1 MDISGGE
8 FLTLSREISDREV
21 KIANL
26 ETEVDKV
33 KADNAALAAER
44 DMWREKYEAALT
56 AVSQVEL
63 ENMMLK
69 NYLWL
74 SWSKIRNFVAHV
86 SDIRLV
92 AFLQT
97 FMQKTVSDSMGGR
110 ALESINDVVELPDE
124 NRVNNITLND
134 ATFQGPMYDVRGNDN
149 VNLGGGMNG

>member
-44 DMWREKYEAALT
+44 DMWREKYEATLT
-56 AVSQVEL
+56 AASQVEL

-124 NRVNNITLND
+124 KRVNNITLND

>member
-1 MDISGGE
+1 
-8 FLTLSREISDREV
+8 
-21 KIANL
+21 
-26 ETEVDKV
+26 
-33 KADNAALAAER
+33 
-44 DMWREKYEAALT
+44 
-56 AVSQVEL
+56 
-63 ENMMLK
+63 MLK

>member
-44 DMWREKYEAALT
+44 DMWREKYEATLT
-56 AVSQVEL
+56 AASQVEL
-63 ENMMLK
+63 ENIMLK

-124 NRVNNITLND
+124 KRVNNITLND

>member
-56 AVSQVEL
+56 AASQVEL
-63 ENMMLK
+63 ENIMLK

-124 NRVNNITLND
+124 KRVNNITLND

>member
-44 DMWREKYEAALT
+44 DMWREKYEATLT
-56 AVSQVEL
+56 AASQVEL
-63 ENMMLK
+63 ENIMLK